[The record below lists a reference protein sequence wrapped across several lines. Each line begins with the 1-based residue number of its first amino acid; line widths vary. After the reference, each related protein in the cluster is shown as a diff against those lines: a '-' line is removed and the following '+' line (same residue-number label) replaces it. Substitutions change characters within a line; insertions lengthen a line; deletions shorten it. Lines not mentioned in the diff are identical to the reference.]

1 MFSSRASIH
10 SYRAA
15 ALLAACVL
23 GADTTANAQLNKQDP
38 LRPMSANLVQA
49 ELIADVA
56 SVAPGTPF
64 RLGVRLKMT
73 EGWHVNWINPGDAG
87 LAPSIGWTLPDG
99 FKAGILQWPLPG
111 RFAAGPLTI
120 FGYDREVLLMTDVRP
135 PAQLPPGGNIE
146 LGADV
151 SWLACAEEC
160 IPGSATLSLRLPVEA
175 TARKNDDHVKLFDD
189 TEARLPHHAVAW
201 RIDARFDTPTTLV
214 LDVQNGSGGD
224 APLEGL
230 FFFPYE
236 PGLIEN
242 SDAQTVSMQPGPGGA
257 VYEMRI
263 TRARIP
269 SGRMSKVHGVLVAAS
284 GMTTRPGPAAIEID
298 VPVIQR

>member
-1 MFSSRASIH
+1 MFFRRAPIR
-10 SYRAA
+10 SYSFPAIVT
-15 ALLAACVL
+15 ACLV
-23 GADTTANAQLNKQDP
+23 ASTATANAQIKPGDLTPMASKQV
-38 LRPMSANLVQA
+38 SA

-56 SVAPGTPF
+56 SIAPGAPF
-64 RLGVRLKMT
+64 RLGVLLRMT
-73 EGWHVNWINPGDAG
+73 EGWHVNWTNPGDAG
-87 LAPSIGWTLPDG
+87 LAPGIAWQLPDG
-99 FKAGILQWPLPG
+99 FKAGIVQWPAPG
-111 RFAAGPLTI
+111 RFVTGPLTI
-120 FGYDREVLLMTDVRP
+120 FGYDGEVLLMADVRA
-135 PAQLPPGGNIE
+135 PAQLQPGGNID

-175 TARKNDDHVKLFDD
+175 APRPNDDHRKIFDD
-189 TEARLPHHAVAW
+189 TEARLPRHAAAW
-201 RIDARFDTPTTLV
+201 KIDARIDQSKTLV
-214 LDVQNGSGGD
+214 LDIQNGSGGD

-242 SDAQTVSMQPGPGGA
+242 SEPQAVSMQPGPGGA
-257 VYEMRI
+257 VYELRI

-269 SGRMSKVHGVLVAAS
+269 SGAMNKVQGVLVATS
-284 GMTTRPGPAAIEID
+284 GMTDRPGPAAIEID